1 MTIISK
7 NILIL
12 YIGFCMLSTFLFL
25 IGVFGIMPMAIG
37 LTGFTFFFATTGVK
51 ILFSENVKKVAYA
64 LVFWSII
71 ILLSIQTILLFNPDF
86 KLMLLYTTTFILII
100 SVVLIYRFDM
110 DKKFYILFFLISQVT
125 GLIYFNF

>member
-1 MTIISK
+1 
-7 NILIL
+7 
-12 YIGFCMLSTFLFL
+12 MLSTFLFL